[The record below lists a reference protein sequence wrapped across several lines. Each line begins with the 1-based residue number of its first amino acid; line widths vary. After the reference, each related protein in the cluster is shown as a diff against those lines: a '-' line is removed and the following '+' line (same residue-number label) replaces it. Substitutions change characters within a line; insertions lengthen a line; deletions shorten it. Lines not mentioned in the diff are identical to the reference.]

1 VTDFLVRRD
10 DLRIHRT
17 DDGEQALA
25 SAAEGTVQFRVE
37 RFGLTANNLTYAVFG
52 DSYGYWQFFPA
63 PEGWGRIPAWGFGAV
78 SVSGVDGIVPG
89 DRFYGYWPMSSYVT
103 LRASPNRAG
112 FVESSA
118 ARAPLP
124 PVYNHY
130 LRAVPEAGFEPGQDD
145 ASMIMRPLFTTAWLI
160 ADQLAANGWHGAEAV
175 VLASASSK
183 TAYATAWAIREHDD
197 PPTLTGLTA
206 AANVEFT
213 EGLGVY
219 DDVLTYDN
227 IGALPADRGVVLID
241 MAGNAD
247 VRRQVHE
254 VTHRVLRASIMV
266 GATHWEGATFVA
278 GDGLPGPRPELFS
291 APTVGQERA
300 AALGPAAFAQ
310 RVGAAWAAFADRVPE
325 LIKIEHATGA
335 DALATA
341 YTGFVEGKADPRKGL
356 VFAL

>member
-1 VTDFLVRRD
+1 MTDFLVRRD

-52 DSYGYWQFFPA
+52 DSYGYWRFFPA
-63 PEGWGRIPAWGFGAV
+63 PEGWGRIPVWGFGAV

-89 DRFYGYWPMSSYVT
+89 DRFYGYWPMSSFVT

-197 PPTLTGLTA
+197 PPTLIGLTA

-241 MAGNAD
+241 M
-247 VRRQVHE
+247 
-254 VTHRVLRASIMV
+254 
-266 GATHWEGATFVA
+266 
-278 GDGLPGPRPELFS
+278 
-291 APTVGQERA
+291 
-300 AALGPAAFAQ
+300 
-310 RVGAAWAAFADRVPE
+310 
-325 LIKIEHATGA
+325 
-335 DALATA
+335 LATP
-341 YTGFVEGKADPRKGL
+341 T
-356 VFAL
+356 FAGRCTR